1 MRPAQNEE
9 VERGKGMQHLDDLRK
24 TMDPTSSLE
33 FSTIK
38 AHGCSFSLNSVET
51 ELLLL
56 ITTDFF

>member
-9 VERGKGMQHLDDLRK
+9 VERGKGMWHLDDL

-33 FSTIK
+33 FSAIK